1 MFHNMKKSRKI
12 MLIILMVVVF
22 IIASILSVSQHIKT
36 LEKANIIGR
45 YQEGA
50 DKASDTLYKKATD
63 FGAEAIIVPG
73 AAILSDKTPSPALRA
88 RLDVAVDLYDK
99 KVAKKLL
106 LTGDGDNSQD
116 YYDEISSMLAYI
128 KGKGIPDEDIF
139 CDHKGYSTF
148 ESMVRAKQVFGIDRA
163 IVVSQTFHLPRAVYI
178 GQKMDMKTR
187 GIGSDQL
194 GPKDKNKGNFNNE
207 KTRIIL
213 REIMARN
220 KDFFILK
227 FKKIPK
233 FGDDRINI
241 DGDGTKTHIIE
252 KSHK

>member
-36 LEKANIIGR
+36 LEKDNIIGR
-45 YQEGA
+45 YQEGS
-50 DKASDTLYKKATD
+50 DTASDALYNKATD

-73 AAILSDKTPSPALRA
+73 AAILSDKTPSPVLRA

-99 KVAKKLL
+99 NVSRKIL
-106 LTGDGDNSQD
+106 LTGDGDNAQD
-116 YYDEISSMLAYI
+116 YYDEISSMLTYI

-178 GQKMDMKTR
+178 GQKMDVKTR
-187 GIGSDQL
+187 GIASDQVW
-194 GPKDKNKGNFNNE
+194 PKEIQRGILRDENRKL
-207 KTRIIL
+207 IL

-227 FKKIPK
+227 FKKIPNLMDEK
-233 FGDDRINI
+233 IDIN
-241 DGDGTKTHIIE
+241 GDGTRTHTIS
-252 KSHK
+252 K

>member
-12 MLIILMVVVF
+12 MLTILMVAIL

-36 LEKANIIGR
+36 LEKDNIIGR

-50 DKASDTLYKKATD
+50 ETASDALYKKATD

-73 AAILSDKTPSPALRA
+73 AAILSDKTPSPVLKA
-88 RLDVAVDLYDK
+88 RLDVAVDLYNRN
-99 KVAKKLL
+99 VARRIL

-148 ESMVRAKQVFGIDRA
+148 ESMVRAKQVFGINRA

-187 GIGSDQL
+187 GIASDQV
-194 GPKDKNKGNFNNE
+194 GPKEINRGFFRNE
-207 KTRIIL
+207 NRELIL

-233 FGDDRINI
+233 LGDEKIDI
-241 DGDGTKTHIIE
+241 DGDGTRTHTIS
-252 KSHK
+252 K

>member
-36 LEKANIIGR
+36 LEKDNIIGR
-45 YQEGA
+45 YQEGS
-50 DKASDTLYKKATD
+50 DTASDALYNKATD

-73 AAILSDKTPSPALRA
+73 AAILSDKTPSPVLRA

-99 KVAKKLL
+99 NVARKIL
-106 LTGDGDNSQD
+106 LTGDGDNAQD

-187 GIGSDQL
+187 GIASDQVW
-194 GPKDKNKGNFNNE
+194 PKEIHRGILRDENRKL
-207 KTRIIL
+207 IL

-227 FKKIPK
+227 FKKIPNLMDEK
-233 FGDDRINI
+233 IDIN
-241 DGDGTKTHIIE
+241 GDGTRTHTIA
-252 KSHK
+252 K

>member
-36 LEKANIIGR
+36 LEKDNIIGR
-45 YQEGA
+45 YQESS
-50 DKASDTLYKKATD
+50 DTASDALYNKATD

-73 AAILSDKTPSPALRA
+73 AAILSDKTPSPVLRA

-99 KVAKKLL
+99 NVARKIL

-116 YYDEISSMLAYI
+116 YYDEISSMLSYVKE
-128 KGKGIPDEDIF
+128 KGVADKDIF

-187 GIGSDQL
+187 GIASDQVW
-194 GPKDKNKGNFNNE
+194 PKEIHRVILRDENRKL
-207 KTRIIL
+207 IL

-227 FKKIPK
+227 FKEIPNLMDEKI
-233 FGDDRINI
+233 DIN
-241 DGDGTKTHIIE
+241 GDGIRTHTIS
-252 KSHK
+252 K

>member
-1 MFHNMKKSRKI
+1 MFHNIKKSRKI
-12 MLIILMVVVF
+12 MLTILMVAIF

-36 LEKANIIGR
+36 LEKDNIIGR

-50 DKASDTLYKKATD
+50 ETASDALYKKATD

-73 AAILSDKTPSPALRA
+73 AAILSDKTPSPVLKA
-88 RLDVAVDLYDK
+88 RLDVAVDLYNRN
-99 KVAKKLL
+99 VARRIL

-148 ESMVRAKQVFGIDRA
+148 ESMVRAKQVFGINRA

-187 GIGSDQL
+187 GIASDQV
-194 GPKDKNKGNFNNE
+194 GPKEINRGFFRNE
-207 KTRIIL
+207 NRELIL

-233 FGDDRINI
+233 LGDEKIDI
-241 DGDGTKTHIIE
+241 DGDGTRTHTIS
-252 KSHK
+252 K

>member
-12 MLIILMVVVF
+12 MLTILVVVVF

-36 LEKANIIGR
+36 LEKDNIIGR

-50 DKASDTLYKKATD
+50 ETASDALYEKATD
-63 FGAEAIIVPG
+63 FEAEAIIVPG
-73 AAILSDKTPSPALRA
+73 AAILSDKTPSPVLKA
-88 RLDVAVDLYDK
+88 RLDVAVDLYNK
-99 KVAKKLL
+99 NVARRIL

-128 KGKGIPDEDIF
+128 KGQGIPDEDIF

-148 ESMVRAKQVFGIDRA
+148 ESMVRAKQVFGINRA

-187 GIGSDQL
+187 GIASDQV
-194 GPKDKNKGNFNNE
+194 GPKEINRGFFRDENRE
-207 KTRIIL
+207 LIL

-227 FKKIPK
+227 FKEKPNLTDEKI
-233 FGDDRINI
+233 DIN
-241 DGDGTKTHIIE
+241 GDGTMTHTIA
-252 KSHK
+252 K

>member
-12 MLIILMVVVF
+12 MLTILVIVVF

-36 LEKANIIGR
+36 LENDNIIGR
-45 YQEGA
+45 YKEGTNT
-50 DKASDTLYKKATD
+50 ASDAIYKRATD
-63 FGAEAIIVPG
+63 FEAEAIIVPG
-73 AAILSDKTPSPALRA
+73 AAILSDKTPSPVLKA
-88 RLDVAVDLYDK
+88 RLDVAVDLYNK
-99 KVAKKLL
+99 NVARRIL

-128 KGKGIPDEDIF
+128 KEQGIPDEDIF

-148 ESMVRAKQVFGIDRA
+148 ESMVRAKQVFGINRA

-187 GIGSDQL
+187 GIASDQV
-194 GPKDKNKGNFNNE
+194 GPKEINRGFFRDENRE
-207 KTRIIL
+207 LIL

-227 FKKIPK
+227 FKEKPNLTDEKI
-233 FGDDRINI
+233 DIN
-241 DGDGTKTHIIE
+241 GDGTRTHTIA
-252 KSHK
+252 K

>member
-36 LEKANIIGR
+36 LEKDNIIGR
-45 YQEGA
+45 YQESS
-50 DKASDTLYKKATD
+50 DTASDALYNKATD

-73 AAILSDKTPSPALRA
+73 AAILSDKTPSPVLRA

-99 KVAKKLL
+99 NVARKIL
-106 LTGDGDNSQD
+106 LTGDGDNAQD

-187 GIGSDQL
+187 GIASDQVCRRRYIA
-194 GPKDKNKGNFNNE
+194 GF
-207 KTRIIL
+207 
-213 REIMARN
+213 
-220 KDFFILK
+220 
-227 FKKIPK
+227 
-233 FGDDRINI
+233 
-241 DGDGTKTHIIE
+241 
-252 KSHK
+252 

>member
-36 LEKANIIGR
+36 LENDNIIGR

-50 DKASDTLYKKATD
+50 DTASDALYKKATD

-73 AAILSDKTPSPALRA
+73 AAILSDKTPSPVLRA

-99 KVAKKLL
+99 NVARKIL
-106 LTGDGDNSQD
+106 LTGDGDNAQD

-187 GIGSDQL
+187 GIASDQVWPNEIHR
-194 GPKDKNKGNFNNE
+194 GIFKDENRKL
-207 KTRIIL
+207 IL

-227 FKKIPK
+227 FKEIPNLMDEKI
-233 FGDDRINI
+233 DIN
-241 DGDGTKTHIIE
+241 GDGTRTHTIS
-252 KSHK
+252 K

>member
-36 LEKANIIGR
+36 LEKDNIIGR
-45 YQEGA
+45 YQEGS
-50 DKASDTLYKKATD
+50 DTASDALYNKATD

-73 AAILSDKTPSPALRA
+73 AAILSDKTPSPVLRA

-99 KVAKKLL
+99 NVARKIL
-106 LTGDGDNSQD
+106 LTGDGDNAQD

-187 GIGSDQL
+187 GIASDQVW
-194 GPKDKNKGNFNNE
+194 PKEIYRGILRDENRKL
-207 KTRIIL
+207 IL

-227 FKKIPK
+227 FKKIPNLMDEK
-233 FGDDRINI
+233 IDIN
-241 DGDGTKTHIIE
+241 GDGTRTHTIA
-252 KSHK
+252 K